1 MIDDECLCVRAAGTV
16 IGIDFVMINTHM
28 NTQIQVII
36 VIIMIMIVDHRIVTT
51 SDIYKYGVS
60 KI

>member
-16 IGIDFVMINTHM
+16 IGIDFVMTNTHM

-36 VIIMIMIVDHRIVTT
+36 VIIMIVDHMIVTT
-51 SDIYKYGVS
+51 SDI
-60 KI
+60 I